1 MRNNKLKMNADDH
14 AIYQRIT
21 DTYWTDNQLNSFSAR
36 SREESDGFPLVN
48 DKEVGNRS
56 VKMPTRGEVWEI
68 GDSQREK
75 FGWIEISTLR
85 DILRDFARLARH

>member
-1 MRNNKLKMNADDH
+1 MNADDH
-14 AIYQRIT
+14 LPKNNWI
-21 DTYWTDNQLNSFSAR
+21 SFSAR